1 MSELLVFQS
10 LWATE
15 RRIPNVPEL
24 PIEQRFDAVA
34 EAGFDGLSLDLGAI
48 PLEQAL
54 QVVANYERTG
64 LRGLVTAFPQEIADL
79 RPAIHLAQ
87 KIQAPFVIVVG
98 QVMPVAVKDMI
109 PVVQAW
115 LALAREEGM
124 PLQFETH
131 RGSITNDLL
140 STLQLLEAI
149 PQMRLSADLSHYVVD
164 RELYLPVPERELAFF
179 DRVIARSGSFQ
190 GRVATGQHIQV
201 PLHFPQHAPWLEL
214 FTSWWEQGFA
224 TWRRGA
230 SAAEDLIFLC
240 ELGPTEYAIT
250 GGDGLELSDRY
261 EEALQLAAIARACW
275 TATEPR
281 SGAA

>member
-1 MSELLVFQS
+1 VSELLVFQS

-15 RRIPNVPEL
+15 RRIPDVPEH
-24 PIEQRFDAVA
+24 PIATRFDAVA

-54 QVVANYERTG
+54 LITANYKRTG
-64 LRGLVTAFPQEIADL
+64 LRGLVTAFPQSIEDL

-87 KIQAPFVIVVG
+87 KIEAPFVVVVG
-98 QVMPVAVKDMI
+98 QVMPIAVSDMI
-109 PVVQAW
+109 PVVEAW

-149 PQMRLSADLSHYVVD
+149 PDMRVSADLSHYVVD
-164 RELYLPVPERELAFF
+164 RELYLPPPERELAFF
-179 DRVIARSGSFQ
+179 DQVIARAGSFQ

-201 PLHFPQHAPWLEL
+201 PLHFPQHKPWLDL
-214 FTSWWEQGFA
+214 FTTWWRQGFE
-224 TWRRGA
+224 TWRRE
-230 SAAEDLIFLC
+230 AAEDEDLIFLC
-240 ELGPTEYAIT
+240 ELAPTEYAIT
-250 GGDGLELSDRY
+250 GADGLELSDRS
-261 EEALQLAAIARACW
+261 EEALQLSAIARACW
-275 TATEPR
+275 NATTHR
-281 SGAA
+281 SDAA